1 MGNFRLSTKPFD
13 IALSELK
20 NNSPKSIYF
29 LMGEDYFLQ
38 KFFVD
43 QLFEKLQR
51 AKPVQKTLLITDDMS
66 SKDILDRLTTLDL
79 FNSMNLFILRNPNGI
94 RGKLR
99 DELIGY
105 CRNTSEDNILVLIQD
120 EFGAKNKMIKDLA
133 AIAEPISVSIPF
145 ENEMVKWA
153 RLFFEDNGLNN
164 VPKDIIDSII
174 SFGGDSLYHIKNEI
188 DKISVNIDS
197 IENLNKEYI
206 EQFSGWKRKYREYEF
221 FDYLGQ
227 RNLKKSIKIGRT
239 LISQDIT
246 MSNLLY
252 PLTEFFQEL
261 LYIKISNGTKTSF
274 KRFTNLTKSINR
286 KLPNYASKFSSKEVV
301 DTLKRLSNID
311 TRIKTSKVDDESI
324 ITEFLFATIKNG

>member
-43 QLFEKLQR
+43 QLLEKLQR

-133 AIAEPISVSIPF
+133 TIAEPISVSIPF

-221 FDYLGQ
+221 FNYLGQ
-227 RNLKKSIKIGRT
+227 RNLKK
-239 LISQDIT
+239 
-246 MSNLLY
+246 
-252 PLTEFFQEL
+252 
-261 LYIKISNGTKTSF
+261 
-274 KRFTNLTKSINR
+274 
-286 KLPNYASKFSSKEVV
+286 
-301 DTLKRLSNID
+301 
-311 TRIKTSKVDDESI
+311 
-324 ITEFLFATIKNG
+324 TIKVK